1 MPETNLIATVILIK
15 LIMLALALIL
25 THLTYS
31 SYRRS
36 GRDDLG
42 ALAIGFASM
51 SVGVLLAGGMYQLLS
66 YEILHALLVE
76 AAFTAFGLGMIV
88 YSLYG
93 FE

>member
-1 MPETNLIATVILIK
+1 MAQTNLVATVILVK
-15 LIMLALALIL
+15 LVMLTLTLVL

-36 GRDDLG
+36 GRSEIRF
-42 ALAIGFASM
+42 LAIGFGSM
-51 SVGVLLAGGMYQLLS
+51 AVGILLAGGMYQLLAS
-66 YEILHALLVE
+66 EILLALLVE
-76 AAFTAFGLGMIV
+76 AAFTALGLGMIV